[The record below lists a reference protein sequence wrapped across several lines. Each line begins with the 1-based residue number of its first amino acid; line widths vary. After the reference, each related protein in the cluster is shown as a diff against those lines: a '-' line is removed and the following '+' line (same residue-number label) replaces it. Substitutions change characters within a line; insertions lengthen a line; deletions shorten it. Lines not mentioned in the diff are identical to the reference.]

1 VRVPAPTLT
10 RNPEPESMPIA
21 PVSTV
26 LPAPPIDTMPLAA
39 KPPAQR
45 AAVAVLLL
53 MRTAQAATPRVI
65 HSESNATKITIRM
78 ERDKRSVD
86 CSAVALVNSRNP
98 AGTFMHIEVFPD
110 ETAVAAAAA
119 RLIAAAAREA
129 VATRGRFLMAV
140 SGGKTP
146 WAMLRDLASE
156 DVPWSLFHVFQ
167 VDERLAADGDPD
179 RNLTHLHASLLG
191 NAPIPPENI
200 HAMPVTAPEAAQG
213 AIEYELILAT
223 RRCLILCTWASAPT
237 VTRHHS
243 SLAIPRS
250 TVATA
255 TWR

>member
-1 VRVPAPTLT
+1 
-10 RNPEPESMPIA
+10 
-21 PVSTV
+21 
-26 LPAPPIDTMPLAA
+26 
-39 KPPAQR
+39 
-45 AAVAVLLL
+45 
-53 MRTAQAATPRVI
+53 
-65 HSESNATKITIRM
+65 
-78 ERDKRSVD
+78 
-86 CSAVALVNSRNP
+86 
-98 AGTFMHIEVFPD
+98 MHIEVFPD

-200 HAMPVTAPEAAQG
+200 HAMPVTAPEPAQG
-213 AIEYELILAT
+213 AVEYEQTLAT
-223 RRCLILCTWASAPT
+223 WCGNPPVLDLVHLGLGADGHTASLVPGDPALDCCDSDVAVTGVYQSRRRMTLTYPMLDRSRRVLWLATGAAKAPMIDRLLAGDAT
-237 VTRHHS
+237 VPAGRVS
-243 SLAIPRS
+243 QANAVLFIDAAAE
-250 TVATA
+250 AT
-255 TWR
+255 